1 MPIEAYSALVRTN
14 GGYIAQAHPYRKLF
28 LGKSQVPIAPH
39 LLDGIEVFN
48 AGRLDNGEENE
59 KALIFARSHNL
70 SMQSGTDSHKPNCPF
85 YSGIKMDRRAESV
98 FNIIDAIKTNKAQL
112 ILPNREELLIDREID
127 EADSM
132 LVKIFYD
139 CHHAKDA
146 AEALC
151 HYIETNMET
160 NALCADSKEE
170 GKIDKMA
177 RITKTIILGHHSNT
191 RKRLRHIGVLK
202 FDKFGMKYG
211 SKDNLCVLRA
221 SKSELRSSKHDR
233 SRFVVEYCQRFD
245 ENPEEKPTRAAQFK
259 FLAMEFISSG
269 LEEFMNS

>member
-1 MPIEAYSALVRTN
+1 
-14 GGYIAQAHPYRKLF
+14 
-28 LGKSQVPIAPH
+28 
-39 LLDGIEVFN
+39 
-48 AGRLDNGEENE
+48 
-59 KALIFARSHNL
+59 
-70 SMQSGTDSHKPNCPF
+70 
-85 YSGIKMDRRAESV
+85 MDRRVESV

-112 ILPNREELLIDREID
+112 ILPSREELLMGREID

-151 HYIETNMET
+151 HYIETNLEI

-170 GKIDKMA
+170 GKIDKMGH
-177 RITKTIILGHHSNT
+177 ITKTIILGHHSNT
-191 RKRLRHIGVLK
+191 RNRLGHVGALK

-211 SKDNLCVLRA
+211 FKDNLCVLRA
-221 SKSELRSSKHDR
+221 SKSELRGSKHDR
-233 SRFVVEYCQRFD
+233 SRFVVEYCKRFE

-259 FLAMEFISSG
+259 FLVMEFILSD
-269 LEEFMNS
+269 LQEFMDS